1 MQFDEYSP
9 PEKWPPPM
17 LPDWAISLL
26 RCPETGQRLELKG
39 GVPVR
44 EDGKVFPCLDGIASL
59 VYPQTLQE
67 ADASWNRFYDALAPF
82 YDFSERVLGRLLTGI
97 DMVKGRAEIA
107 ALAGLEPGSQVLE
120 VSPGPGVFH
129 PLLRKALGPSSHI
142 VAADLSLNMLREC
155 RRQHGALEIAL
166 IQANALHLPF
176 ADEAFDALFHFG
188 GVNLFSDPNRALS
201 EFVRVVRKGGRIVWG
216 DECMSERFSHPIG
229 RRVLPRMN
237 PGFRKT
243 PPAPPCEADVLD
255 RYEVYGGLGYL
266 FVAKR
271 RA

>member
-1 MQFDEYSP
+1 
-9 PEKWPPPM
+9 M

-26 RCPETGQRLELKG
+26 RCPETGQKLELRG
-39 GVPVR
+39 GALVR
-44 EDGKVFPCLDGIASL
+44 EDGKVFPCPGGIASL
-59 VYPQTLQE
+59 VYPETLQDT
-67 ADASWNRFYDALAPF
+67 DASWNRFYDALAPF
-82 YDFSERVLGRLLTGI
+82 YDFSERILGRLLTGV

-129 PLLRKALGPSSHI
+129 PLLRKALGHSSRI
-142 VAADLSLNMLREC
+142 ASADLSLNMLREC
-155 RRQHGALEIAL
+155 RRRHGDLDIAL

-176 ADEAFDALFHFG
+176 ADESFDALFHFG
-188 GVNLFSDPNRALS
+188 GVNLFSDPDQALS

-216 DECMSERFSHPIG
+216 DEHMSERFSHPIG
-229 RRVLPRMN
+229 RRVLPRLN

-243 PPAPPCEADVLD
+243 PPAPPSSTNVLA
-255 RYEVYGGLGYL
+255 RHEVYGGLGYL
-266 FVAKR
+266 IVAQR